1 MQQVRRN
8 NQTYQNMKTIL
19 SIDKAAISNL
29 TFAKSDVIPDP
40 EQQQKRMADLFR
52 SQTLGNLLQTKVK
65 ITFETEDL
73 QTYQV
78 ETTVWAVGDTFISL
92 KGGVF
97 LPIRSIISVD

>member
-1 MQQVRRN
+1 
-8 NQTYQNMKTIL
+8 MKTIF
-19 SIDKAAISNL
+19 SIDKETISNL
-29 TFAKSDVIPDP
+29 RFAKSDVIINP
-40 EQQQKRMADLFR
+40 EDQKKRLADLYR

-65 ITFETEDL
+65 LTFESSDL
-73 QTYQV
+73 QIYQV